1 MVSVPSSSAGF
12 TLVEVMVSILILM
25 VGLMGLLQVIN
36 LSIEHNMRNQLRV
49 EAIGLADAEMA
60 REMSKGFSNVSTT
73 TATFVR
79 NRLIMNAIQKNYS
92 VMRTGTPVS
101 NSKSVSYKVTWGYK
115 QARYQVNVSSII
127 SAPPQ

>member
-1 MVSVPSSSAGF
+1 
-12 TLVEVMVSILILM
+12 MVSILILM